1 MTDPRRLGG
10 VLLMVLLAS
19 AFAHANQ
26 HRVKWWHSDRVKV
39 EVGLTDEQSNELEAI
54 FQATLPRMRAH
65 KEELDRQEQAL
76 SQLMTEA
83 TMAEADLGAAID
95 RVEAART
102 RASKTRTLMLYRM
115 YRVMTPEQRLKLKAL
130 HDGSKGKRGTDS
142 DRRSN

>member
-19 AFAHANQ
+19 ALAHANQ
-26 HRVKWWHSDRVKV
+26 HRVKWWHSDRVKA

-54 FQATLPRMRAH
+54 FQATLPRMRAD

-130 HDGSKGKRGTDS
+130 HESSKGKRGTGS
-142 DRRSN
+142 DHRSN